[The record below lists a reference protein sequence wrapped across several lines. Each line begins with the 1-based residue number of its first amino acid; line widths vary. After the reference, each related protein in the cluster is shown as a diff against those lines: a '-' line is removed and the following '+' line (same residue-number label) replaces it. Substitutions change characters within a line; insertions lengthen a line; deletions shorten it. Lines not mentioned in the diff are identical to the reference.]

1 VPEAE
6 LNITANA
13 ADGSRTLWRCLG
25 LAAAVVF
32 VHFHTLVSL
41 GTRWYYEA
49 DNTYGFFVPL
59 VSLYLVWRVR
69 ARLMEIETRPAR
81 WGAILVSLAIL
92 GQLLGIAT
100 DVGYVQGI
108 SLIALIAGLVI
119 WLGGW
124 KLFRATAFPILYL
137 ILMVPLPGSV
147 FSAIA
152 SPLQSIASF
161 CSAGLLEVLR
171 VPVDREGNVF
181 RLAGVSLEVA
191 EACSG
196 LRSLVGLLSMGIL
209 LGYLITPRLWE
220 RVALAV
226 STIPIA
232 VAANVVRVTG
242 TGIIYEYVGARY
254 GQGFYHGFGAWIVF
268 VFALAALLGEA
279 TLLGSLFETQPDHGT
294 AAAQP
299 GERPPK

>member
-1 VPEAE
+1 M
-6 LNITANA
+6 
-13 ADGSRTLWRCLG
+13 
-25 LAAAVVF
+25 
-32 VHFHTLVSL
+32 
-41 GTRWYYEA
+41 
-49 DNTYGFFVPL
+49 PL
-59 VSLYLVWRVR
+59 VSLYLIWRIR
-69 ARLMEIETRPAR
+69 AQLMAMEARPAR
-81 WGAILVSLAIL
+81 WGAVIVLLAIL

-100 DVGYVQGI
+100 DAGYPQGI

-124 KLFRATAFPILYL
+124 KLFRAVAFPILYL

-147 FSAIA
+147 FTAVA
-152 SPLQSIASF
+152 SPLQFFASF
-161 CSAGLLEVLR
+161 CSANLLEILR
-171 VPVDREGNVF
+171 VPVVREGNVF
-181 RLAGVSLEVA
+181 RLAGISLEVA

-220 RVALAV
+220 RVVLAL

-232 VAANVVRVTG
+232 VAANVVRVAG
-242 TGIIYEYVGARY
+242 TGIIFEYVGAKY

-268 VFALAALLGEA
+268 VFALAVLLGEA
-279 TLLGSLFETQPDHGT
+279 TLLDSLFEAQPDKGT
-294 AAAQP
+294 TTAHT

>member
-6 LNITANA
+6 LNLNANV
-13 ADGSRTLWRCLG
+13 ADRSMILWKCLG

-32 VHFHTLVSL
+32 LHAHTLSAL
-41 GTRWYYEA
+41 AARWYYEA

-59 VSLYLVWRVR
+59 VSLYLVWRIR
-69 ARLMEIETRPAR
+69 AQLMEMETRPAR

-100 DVGYVQGI
+100 DAGYPQGI

-124 KLFRATAFPILYL
+124 KLFRAVAFPILYL

-147 FSAIA
+147 FTAIA
-152 SPLQSIASF
+152 SPLQFFASF
-161 CSAGLLEVLR
+161 CSASLLEILR
-171 VPVDREGNVF
+171 IPVVREGNVF
-181 RLAGVSLEVA
+181 RLAGISLEVA

-220 RVALAV
+220 RLVLAL

-232 VAANVVRVTG
+232 VVANVVRVAG
-242 TGIIYEYVGARY
+242 TGIIYEYVGAKY

-268 VFALAALLGEA
+268 VFALAVLLGEA
-279 TLLGSLFETQPDHGT
+279 TLLGSLFEAQPDRETVTTHT
-294 AAAQP
+294 E
-299 GERPPK
+299 ERPPK